1 MYTLAFTLLVSGL
14 QLAKASSLYLSPAV
28 SVVQSEFTPQ
38 DTSFILS
45 RHFGLEYFEAQPKGL
60 LEEESFVGQGLK
72 NALLLTSSTEDADV
86 ILPSSLQETLKY
98 NSPLIDNPRSII
110 TTYVHRARHSF
121 SSIFVGLEDAYV
133 AEDSAQEF
141 VDSIRSLAKFLRE
154 TESPGFAAL
163 DASPLTEIRNKYGP
177 FSEQYTVTLLELR
190 SLVNVAMTL
199 SDNLNFAYLTYS
211 NHVRDKRAAE
221 AQQTQS
227 PLPSDRPAPQQP
239 IGSISTC
246 FTTADACTNGTSSCS
261 GRGQCVEAKKAGRSC
276 FVCTCGVT
284 KTGSGAKTKTDVWV
298 GESCE
303 REDVSGPFVLLT
315 GTVVLVVLLV
325 VGSAGLLYSVGDQEL
340 PSVLM
345 GSAVNAKRD

>member
-1 MYTLAFTLLVSGL
+1 MAG
-14 QLAKASSLYLSPAV
+14 
-28 SVVQSEFTPQ
+28 
-38 DTSFILS
+38 
-45 RHFGLEYFEAQPKGL
+45 
-60 LEEESFVGQGLK
+60 
-72 NALLLTSSTEDADV
+72 
-86 ILPSSLQETLKY
+86 
-98 NSPLIDNPRSII
+98 
-110 TTYVHRARHSF
+110 
-121 SSIFVGLEDAYV
+121 
-133 AEDSAQEF
+133 DSAREF

-154 TESPGFAAL
+154 TERPAFAAL

-177 FSEQYTVTLLELR
+177 LSEQYTVTLLELR

-211 NHVRDKRAAE
+211 NHVRGKRAAE
-221 AQQTQS
+221 PQQTQS

-246 FTTADACTNGTSSCS
+246 FTTADACNNGTSSCS

-303 REDVSGPFVLLT
+303 RKDISGYVSSIILRFAIAYHQQAIRSLDRHRRASNSPSSRFRGA
-315 GTVVLVVLLV
+315 LVQRWRP
-325 VGSAGLLYSVGDQEL
+325 GATECPHG
-340 PSVLM
+340 
-345 GSAVNAKRD
+345 